1 VPSFDVVC
9 VGVATLDT
17 IAVLPQIPGEDERV
31 LAQPFTTAGGG
42 PAATA
47 AVALARLGAS
57 VAFCGVVGDDDAG
70 TIVRKQLEAEGVDTR
85 WLETRQDAR
94 TTESVVLVT
103 EATGARTII
112 TTPSAAPD
120 PAIVPLEAARWVHT
134 DQTGYAAVRS
144 ALASQGGS
152 DARLS
157 IDGGN
162 AIHNLHLAGVDLY
175 APTAGALRTLF
186 AASSLEERVRLAH
199 GAGARTVVA
208 TDGERGSVAFD
219 GASYTEVP
227 PLEIEPL
234 STIGAGDVFHG
245 ALLAALVRGDELT
258 EAVRFANVV
267 AALSCRALDGRSG
280 IPTFAETESYEL
292 KRTEKK
298 N

>member
-1 VPSFDVVC
+1 MASFDVVC

-17 IAVLPQIPGEDERV
+17 IAVLPQLPGEDERV
-31 LAQPFTTAGGG
+31 LAQPFTAAGGG

-57 VAFCGVVGDDDAG
+57 VAFCGVVGDDSAG
-70 TIVRKQLEAEGVDTR
+70 ATVREQLEAEGVDTR
-85 WLETRQDAR
+85 WLETRAGAR

-112 TTPSAAPD
+112 TTPSTAPD
-120 PAIVPLEAARWVHT
+120 PASVPLEASGWVHT
-134 DQTGYAAVRS
+134 DQTGYPAVRA
-144 ALASQGGS
+144 ALALQGGS
-152 DARLS
+152 GARLS
-157 IDGGN
+157 VDGGN
-162 AIHNLHLAGVDLY
+162 AIHALELAGVELY

-208 TDGERGSVAFD
+208 TDGAHGSVAFD
-219 GASYTEVP
+219 GTSYTEVP
-227 PLEIEPL
+227 PLEVDPL

-258 EAVRFANVV
+258 ESVRFANVV

-280 IPTFAETESYEL
+280 IPTLSETETYEL
-292 KRTEKK
+292 KKIEK